1 MQVGIQLYLLQT
13 TIICMCVFQCLID
26 IFPGFVKII
35 FVFIKQQSNIL
46 QCQTLI
52 VSRHYIANGS
62 KQQITPLLLPQ
73 FIVAACTTERMPPCR
88 TCGFPVRS
96 FALPYSMKR

>member
-26 IFPGFVKII
+26 VFPGFVKII

-73 FIVAACTTERMPPCR
+73 FIVAVSLRQSVCCPAVHAV
-88 TCGFPVRS
+88 FRS
-96 FALPYSMKR
+96 DHLHCLIQ

>member
-26 IFPGFVKII
+26 IFPGFIKII
-35 FVFIKQQSNIL
+35 LAFIKRQSNIL

-62 KQQITPLLLPQ
+62 KQQITLLLFQ
-73 FIVAACTTERMPPCR
+73 LLILAV
-88 TCGFPVRS
+88 S
-96 FALPYSMKR
+96 L

>member
-1 MQVGIQLYLLQT
+1 MHVGIQLYPLQT
-13 TIICMCVFQCLID
+13 TIIFMCVFQCLID

-35 FVFIKQQSNIL
+35 FVFIKRQSNIL

-62 KQQITPLLLPQ
+62 KQQITPLLLQ
-73 FIVAACTTERMPPCR
+73 LLILAV
-88 TCGFPVRS
+88 S
-96 FALPYSMKR
+96 L

>member
-1 MQVGIQLYLLQT
+1 MQVGIQLHTLQT

-62 KQQITPLLLPQ
+62 KQQITPLLLQ
-73 FIVAACTTERMPPCR
+73 LLILAVSLRQSVCRHGIHVAFGSKHLHC
-88 TCGFPVRS
+88 
-96 FALPYSMKR
+96 LIQ